1 MAEGIRTW
9 SDDDGEW
16 AACPY
21 GDEEFGSSDVRWSV
35 RMVQAHISHEHG
47 GIEV

>member
-21 GDEEFGSSDVRWSV
+21 GDEEIATHDHRLSLRIMYGHMERVHPGV
-35 RMVQAHISHEHG
+35 EA
-47 GIEV
+47 